1 MERDVDQVCCRRVI
15 GRAVSKT
22 VIHPA
27 RLLTA
32 ASNDRDG
39 WEMNA
44 LALDGNVYLEDHVTD
59 EAIDRK

>member
-1 MERDVDQVCCRRVI
+1 MLH
-15 GRAVSKT
+15 S
-22 VIHPA
+22 A

-32 ASNDRDG
+32 AFNDRDG

-59 EAIDRK
+59 EAINRK